1 MKNKIF
7 KMTAIIVTSTLI
19 VFSLIITYLLYLFYK
34 NEAIVQLKNIVNI
47 VMDQNYTYEE
57 LNTKLKENINYDV
70 RLTIILENGEVVYDN
85 YRDSTELSNHSNRE
99 EIIEAIKNNS
109 GESIRHSE
117 SIGYNSY
124 YYAVKKNDE
133 IYRFSRKV
141 NSIFSVFFGVIPI
154 ILTVNVFILLITLF
168 FSMKLSNKLMK
179 PIKELVK
186 NLDLLND
193 SSNELTKVV
202 EDYDELVPIA
212 VAMENLSSK
221 IKKYIMK
228 IKNEKDTINIITNNM
243 LEGMLIIDKEYKI
256 LLANK
261 SVISMFNENFTFD
274 EEKDLMELTRNI
286 QLLEALKNIGENSN
300 SQLLIEQNDSL
311 IRVYLN
317 KLKFAN
323 EFGYIL
329 IFVDV
334 TEHIKSE
341 NIRREFSANV
351 SHELKTPLTT
361 IKGFG
366 EMFEAGMIDDKKDV
380 IKYGSMIKRES
391 ERLLFLINDIMRI
404 SELEEKKNYIFETF
418 KIVDITNSVMEIL
431 SSVADKKNVTIKTQI
446 QDIIIKANEKYL
458 QELLINL
465 IDNSIKYNK
474 PNGEIFLNIYEDE
487 KNVNIIVE
495 DTGIGIEE
503 EDRSRIFERFY
514 RADKSHSKL
523 IGGTGLGLSIVK
535 HIVAY
540 HNGNIK
546 LESKLGVGTK
556 IMIVLPKVIG
566 DH

>member
-57 LNTKLKENINYDV
+57 LNIKLKENINYDV
-70 RLTIILENGEVVYDN
+70 RLTIILESGEVVYDN
-85 YRDSTELSNHSNRE
+85 YREASELSNHANRE
-99 EIIEAIKNNS
+99 EVIEAIKNYR

-124 YYAVKKNDE
+124 YYAVKKNDK

-141 NSIFSVFFGVIPI
+141 NSIFSVFFGVVPI
-154 ILTVNVFILLITLF
+154 ILIVNVFILLITLF

-193 SSNELTKVV
+193 NSNELTKVV

-212 VAMENLSSK
+212 VAMENLSLK

-228 IKNEKDTINIITNNM
+228 IKKEKDTINIITNNM

-300 SQLLIEQNDSL
+300 SQLLIEQNDRL

-366 EMFEAGMIDDKKDV
+366 EMFEVGMIDDKKDV
-380 IKYGSMIKRES
+380 VKYGSMIKRES

-404 SELEEKKNYIFETF
+404 SELEEKRNYIFETF

-431 SSVADKKNVTIKTQI
+431 SSVAEKRNVTIKTQI

-495 DTGIGIEE
+495 DTGIGITE

-566 DH
+566 DS

>member
-57 LNTKLKENINYDV
+57 LNIKLKENINYDV
-70 RLTIILENGEVVYDN
+70 RLTIILESGEVVYDN
-85 YRDSTELSNHSNRE
+85 YREASELSNHANRE
-99 EIIEAIKNNS
+99 EVIEAIKNYR

-124 YYAVKKNDE
+124 YYAVKKNDK

-141 NSIFSVFFGVIPI
+141 NSIFSVFFGVVPI
-154 ILTVNVFILLITLF
+154 ILIVNVFILLITLF

-193 SSNELTKVV
+193 NSNELTKVV

-212 VAMENLSSK
+212 VAMENLSLK

-228 IKNEKDTINIITNNM
+228 IKKEKDTINIITNNM
-243 LEGMLIIDKEYKI
+243 LEGVLIIDKEYKI

-300 SQLLIEQNDSL
+300 SQLLIEQNDRL

-366 EMFEAGMIDDKKDV
+366 EMFEVGMIDDKKDV
-380 IKYGSMIKRES
+380 VKYGSMIKRES

-404 SELEEKKNYIFETF
+404 SELEEKRNYIFETF

-431 SSVADKKNVTIKTQI
+431 SSVAEKRNVTIKTQI

-495 DTGIGIEE
+495 DTGIGITE

-566 DH
+566 DS

>member
-47 VMDQNYTYEE
+47 VMDQKYTYEE

-85 YRDSTELSNHSNRE
+85 YRDATELSNHSNRE

-300 SQLLIEQNDSL
+300 SQLLIEQNDRL

-431 SSVADKKNVTIKTQI
+431 SSVAEKKNVTIKTQI

-566 DH
+566 DS

>member
-85 YRDSTELSNHSNRE
+85 YRDVTELSNHANRE
-99 EIIEAIKNNS
+99 EIIEVIKNNS

-179 PIKELVK
+179 PIRELVK

-300 SQLLIEQNDSL
+300 SQLLIEQNDRL

-366 EMFEAGMIDDKKDV
+366 EMFEAGMIDDKKDI

>member
-85 YRDSTELSNHSNRE
+85 YRDATELSNHANRE
-99 EIIEAIKNNS
+99 EMIEAIKNNS

-300 SQLLIEQNDSL
+300 SQLLIEQNDRL

-556 IMIVLPKVIG
+556 IMIVLPKAIG
-566 DH
+566 DS

>member
-1 MKNKIF
+1 
-7 KMTAIIVTSTLI
+7 
-19 VFSLIITYLLYLFYK
+19 
-34 NEAIVQLKNIVNI
+34 
-47 VMDQNYTYEE
+47 
-57 LNTKLKENINYDV
+57 
-70 RLTIILENGEVVYDN
+70 
-85 YRDSTELSNHSNRE
+85 
-99 EIIEAIKNNS
+99 
-109 GESIRHSE
+109 
-117 SIGYNSY
+117 
-124 YYAVKKNDE
+124 
-133 IYRFSRKV
+133 
-141 NSIFSVFFGVIPI
+141 
-154 ILTVNVFILLITLF
+154 
-168 FSMKLSNKLMK
+168 MK

-193 SSNELTKVV
+193 NSNELTKVV

-212 VAMENLSSK
+212 VAMENLSLK

-228 IKNEKDTINIITNNM
+228 IKKEKDTINIITNNM

-300 SQLLIEQNDSL
+300 SQLLIEQNDRL

-366 EMFEAGMIDDKKDV
+366 EMFEVGMIDDKKDV
-380 IKYGSMIKRES
+380 VKYGSMIKRES

-404 SELEEKKNYIFETF
+404 SELEEKRNYIFETF

-431 SSVADKKNVTIKTQI
+431 SSVAEKRNVTIKTQI

-495 DTGIGIEE
+495 DTGIGIAE

-566 DH
+566 DS

>member
-85 YRDSTELSNHSNRE
+85 YRDATELSNHANRE
-99 EIIEAIKNNS
+99 EMIEAIKNNS

-300 SQLLIEQNDSL
+300 SQLLIEQNDRL

-495 DTGIGIEE
+495 DTGIGIAE

-556 IMIVLPKVIG
+556 IMIVLPKAIG
-566 DH
+566 DS

>member
-85 YRDSTELSNHSNRE
+85 YRDATELSNHANRE
-99 EIIEAIKNNS
+99 EMIEAIKNNS

-300 SQLLIEQNDSL
+300 SQLLIEQNDRL

-546 LESKLGVGTK
+546 LESKLGMGTK
-556 IMIVLPKVIG
+556 IMIVLPKAIG
-566 DH
+566 DS

>member
-57 LNTKLKENINYDV
+57 LNSKLKENINYDV

-85 YRDSTELSNHSNRE
+85 YREASELSNHANRE
-99 EIIEAIKNNS
+99 EVIEAIKNNS

-124 YYAVKKNDE
+124 YYAVKKNNE

-141 NSIFSVFFGVIPI
+141 NSIFSVFVGVIPI
-154 ILTVNVFILLITLF
+154 ILTVNIFILLITLF

-212 VAMENLSSK
+212 VAMENLSLK

-228 IKNEKDTINIITNNM
+228 IKKEKDTINIITNNM
-243 LEGMLIIDKEYKI
+243 LEGMLIIDKDYKI

-300 SQLLIEQNDSL
+300 SQLLIEQNDRL

-366 EMFEAGMIDDKKDV
+366 EMFEAGMINDKKDV

-431 SSVADKKNVTIKTQI
+431 SSVAEKKKVTIKTQI

-556 IMIVLPKVIG
+556 IMIVLPKAIG
-566 DH
+566 DS

>member
-85 YRDSTELSNHSNRE
+85 YRDATELSNHANRE
-99 EIIEAIKNNS
+99 EMIEAIKNNS

-300 SQLLIEQNDSL
+300 SQLLIEQNDRL

-366 EMFEAGMIDDKKDV
+366 EMFEAGMIDDKKYV

-503 EDRSRIFERFY
+503 DRSRIFERFY

-556 IMIVLPKVIG
+556 IMIVLPKAIG

>member
-57 LNTKLKENINYDV
+57 LNIKLKENINYDV
-70 RLTIILENGEVVYDN
+70 RLTIILESGEVVYDN
-85 YRDSTELSNHSNRE
+85 YREASELSNHANRE
-99 EIIEAIKNNS
+99 EMIEAIKNNS

-300 SQLLIEQNDSL
+300 SQLLIEQNDRL

-566 DH
+566 DS

>member
-85 YRDSTELSNHSNRE
+85 YRDATELSNHANRE
-99 EIIEAIKNNS
+99 EMIEAIKNNS

-300 SQLLIEQNDSL
+300 SQLLIEQNDRL

-556 IMIVLPKVIG
+556 IMIVLPKAIG

>member
-34 NEAIVQLKNIVNI
+34 NEAIVRLKNIVNI

-57 LNTKLKENINYDV
+57 LNSKLKENINYDV

-85 YRDSTELSNHSNRE
+85 YREASELSNHANRE
-99 EIIEAIKNNS
+99 EVIEAIKNNS

-124 YYAVKKNDE
+124 YYAVKKNNE

-141 NSIFSVFFGVIPI
+141 NSIFSVFVGVIPI
-154 ILTVNVFILLITLF
+154 ILTVNIFILLITLF

-212 VAMENLSSK
+212 VAMENLSLK

-228 IKNEKDTINIITNNM
+228 IKKEKDTINIITNNM
-243 LEGMLIIDKEYKI
+243 LEGMLIIDKDYKI

-300 SQLLIEQNDSL
+300 SQLLIEQNDRL

-366 EMFEAGMIDDKKDV
+366 EMFEAGMINDKKDV

-431 SSVADKKNVTIKTQI
+431 SSVAEKKKVTIKTQI

-556 IMIVLPKVIG
+556 IMIVLPKAIG
-566 DH
+566 DS

>member
-85 YRDSTELSNHSNRE
+85 YRDATELSNHSNRE

-212 VAMENLSSK
+212 VAMENLSLK

-300 SQLLIEQNDSL
+300 SQLLIEQNDRL

-556 IMIVLPKVIG
+556 IMIVLPKAIG
-566 DH
+566 DS